1 MNPMNSR
8 STSDRGTL
16 YLVPNTLGKTPEN
29 NTIPEYVL
37 HVIRRLD
44 VLIVENV
51 QTATRYLQW
60 VGDTIP
66 DYNID
71 FLLLNKKTPVHEI
84 ASFLDPLK
92 QGRDAG
98 LLSEA
103 GCPVIA
109 DPGSELIKMAHAQN
123 IKVSP
128 LVGPSSILLA
138 LMGSGFNG
146 QEFAFHGYLP
156 IDQNK
161 RRQSILKLEK
171 DAYNGSQTQIFM
183 EAPHR
188 NDAIVKDIINHCKDD
203 TRFCTATNLT
213 LPDERIISQPIAR
226 WKQDSGPSIHKE
238 PTIFLLSS

>member
-1 MNPMNSR
+1 MS
-8 STSDRGTL
+8 SKDSSRGTL
-16 YLVPNTLGKTPEN
+16 YLIPNTLGKTPEN

-37 HVIRRLD
+37 NVIRGLD
-44 VLIVENV
+44 VLIVENI

-66 DYNID
+66 DYKIE
-71 FLLLNKKTPVHEI
+71 FLLLNKKTPAHEI
-84 ASFLDPLK
+84 ASFLNPLK
-92 QGRDAG
+92 KGKNAG

-103 GCPVIA
+103 GCPAVA
-109 DPGSELIKMAHAQN
+109 DPGSELIKMAHAQH
-123 IKVSP
+123 IRVSP

-146 QEFAFHGYLP
+146 QQFAFHGYLP
-156 IDQNK
+156 IDQNQ
-161 RRQSILKLEK
+161 RRQAIKELERK
-171 DAYNGSQTQIFM
+171 AQNSRQTQIFM

-188 NDAIVKDIINHCKDD
+188 NDAMVKDVLACCQGD

-213 LPDERIISQPIAR
+213 LSNECIISKAIHE
-226 WKQDSGPSIHKE
+226 WKQNSPPSIHKE